1 MGKAGFARLFPFYA
15 VQIIFARQALIAAL
29 RKIALAAAKISYQQS
44 AKGEKQQNKKPPA
57 ITGGFFDFTEEGR
70 LPLAVKHNNGIG
82 KQFFCYRQMPCRHSA
97 VPFLCFKKV
106 FQSSSNIFIS

>member
-15 VQIIFARQALIAAL
+15 VQIIPARQALIAAL
-29 RKIALAAAKISYQQS
+29 RKIALAAAKTSSQQS

-70 LPLAVKHNNGIG
+70 LPLAVKHNNSIG
-82 KQFFCYRQMPCRHSA
+82 KQFFVITKCHAAILLCH
-97 VPFLCFKKV
+97 FLCFKKV